1 MSFADYCRI
10 QDWSVRSKITFGFAV
25 VLVLHI
31 SIAAMSHYGM
41 CRAQQNWAE
50 HETIRLEGETFDDI
64 DRLLRSLQREVL
76 LFAFTG
82 YEGPEHRA
90 IDIQNELE
98 RKLTEAM
105 ETNSHSDSEALAQM
119 MIHLS
124 THQELFNSVIV
135 DRARRKQL
143 LLTQLPECEEE
154 IRRKLDTLRTA
165 TTQQEL
171 ISRIDTA
178 FANAQLQTMRFIHS
192 PDSSMVRAASA
203 HLMESRNLLDEMSV
217 ESALS
222 ESAIFETRQ
231 ALDEYEAVMVQ
242 MVQATRG
249 YLHLVNV
256 VLAGEL
262 VEFRRF
268 TNEVRS
274 EQAAQIRML
283 AAEIAN
289 ATEKF
294 KWSSNLF
301 SVITIVMGLAASWLI
316 TRDIVPPLNN
326 LTNTFSA
333 LARGESRALIPAG
346 GRNDEL
352 GSLSKAA
359 LVFNEK
365 AAETRALLRESQ
377 DARNKLDDLNR
388 QLNAKSEDAE
398 RLAKEATA
406 ATKAKS
412 DFLANMSHEIR
423 TPMTAIIGYSEI
435 LSEQSSGQGQTSAL
449 TAIRRNAIHLL
460 TVINDILD
468 LSKVEAGKL
477 DLDLGSHNPSLFI
490 HDAVELVR
498 GQAEAKKLAVIVD
511 FEGTFPESIE
521 TDATRLRQILIN
533 LLSNAIK
540 FTEAGS
546 IRVLATLDHQTESN
560 WLCVDVADTGI
571 GMTRTEVNQLF
582 QPFSQADSSTT
593 RRFGGTGLGLTVSKK
608 LAEILGGS
616 LELVETQK
624 GAGSRFRLKIPVGDL
639 SRVPLSII
647 SSLPTASA
655 PAKQQ
660 SETLK
665 GYRVLLVEDGPDNQQ
680 LLSFILRKAEAEVEI
695 VSDGLAAIRSVMSAA
710 KPFDCILMDMQMPV
724 MSGYEAVRLLREKS
738 YEGRIVALTANAMT
752 GEEQK
757 CRDVGCDDFAT
768 KPIDRKAL
776 VGMIRRLVTT
786 ASSASG
792 QESIKT

>member
-1 MSFADYCRI
+1 MSIADYCRI
-10 QDWSVRSKITFGFAV
+10 PDWSVRSKITFGFSV

-31 SIAAMSHYGM
+31 SIACLSHYGM
-41 CRAQQNWAE
+41 CRAQQDWTE
-50 HETIRLEGETFDDI
+50 HETIRREGEMFNDI
-64 DRLLRSLQREVL
+64 DLLLRSLQREVL

-90 IDIQNELE
+90 IDIQNEIE
-98 RKLTEAM
+98 SKLTQAM

-135 DRARRKQL
+135 DRARRKHL
-143 LLTQLPECEEE
+143 LLTRLPECEER
-154 IRRKLDTLRTA
+154 IRQKLDTLRVA
-165 TTQQEL
+165 TTQQTM

-178 FANAQLQTMRFIHS
+178 FANAQLQTMRYIHS
-192 PDSSMVRAASA
+192 PDSSMVRATTAQ
-203 HLMESRNLLDEMSV
+203 LEESRDMLNGMIISSAVSETAV
-217 ESALS
+217 EEA
-222 ESAIFETRQ
+222 RQ
-231 ALDEYEAVMVQ
+231 ALDEYESVMLQ

-262 VEFRRF
+262 VEFGRF

-274 EQAAQIRML
+274 EQAAQIGVL
-283 AAEIAN
+283 AAEMAN

-326 LTNTFSA
+326 LTSTFSA

-359 LVFNEK
+359 LVFNQK
-365 AAETRALLRESQ
+365 AAETRALLQESQ
-377 DARNKLDDLNR
+377 EARDKLDDLNR

-398 RLAKEATA
+398 RLAQQATA
-406 ATKAKS
+406 ATQAKS

-435 LSEQSSGQGQTSAL
+435 LAEQSADQSQTSAL
-449 TAIRRNAIHLL
+449 TAIRRNAMHLL

-477 DLDLGSHNPSLFI
+477 DLDIGKHNPSLFI
-490 HDAVELVR
+490 QDAVELIR
-498 GQAEAKKLAVIVD
+498 GQAEAKNLAVIVEFD
-511 FEGTFPESIE
+511 GTFPESIE
-521 TDATRLRQILIN
+521 TDPTRLRQILIN

-540 FTEAGS
+540 FTASGS
-546 IRVLATLDHQTESN
+546 IRIRATLSRQPESN

-571 GMTRTEVNQLF
+571 GMSLAEVGELF

-593 RRFGGTGLGLTVSKK
+593 RRFGGTGLGLTVSRK

-624 GAGSRFRLKIPVGDL
+624 GVGSRFQLKIPVGDL
-639 SRVPLSII
+639 SRVPLNVVSNTH
-647 SSLPTASA
+647 L
-655 PAKQQ
+655 
-660 SETLK
+660 SENSEQKKEDLR

-680 LLSFILRKAEAEVEI
+680 LISFILRKVEAEVEI
-695 VSDGLAAIRSVMSAA
+695 VSDGLAAIRSVMSAP

-738 YEGRIVALTANAMT
+738 YDGRIIALTANAMA

-757 CRDVGCDDFAT
+757 CREAGCDEFAT
-768 KPIDRKAL
+768 KPIDRKVL
-776 VGMIRRLVTT
+776 VQMIRRLV
-786 ASSASG
+786 AKAAVDWN
-792 QESIKT
+792 